1 MSTTRLSDIIEP
13 AIWYDYMTK
22 DTTTK
27 TELFASGILRHDSE
41 VAGRLAGGGRTMNVP
56 FWKDLDDTES
66 GVASDDPNLYATAG
80 TLTSAKDICRRQ
92 IRTRAWSTADLAGIL
107 AGSDPMARIRE
118 AQARYW
124 TRQFQ
129 TILVKSST
137 GFFQDNVTNFSS
149 DMVSDISSDIAGTAT
164 SQYLVSAEAIIDACY
179 TMGDNAEYLRVIV
192 MHSDVMKRLVKL
204 DLIDFA
210 KDSTGNTIIPTYL
223 GKRVVVDDSCR
234 KVRGT
239 TNTSR
244 YAYWTYLFGEGAMAW
259 AETPVATPVEIER
272 RGMAGNGM
280 GIETLITRRQF
291 VMHPYGIKWTDTTVT
306 GEFPTNTD
314 LATVGNWSRIYAERK
329 QIPIAA
335 LVTNG

>member
-13 AIWYDYMTK
+13 AIWFDYMTK

-27 TELFASGILRHDSE
+27 SELFTSGILRPDSE
-41 VAGRLAGGGRTMNVP
+41 VSARLAGGGRTMNVP

-80 TLTSAKDICRRQ
+80 TITSAKDICRRQ

-107 AGSDPMARIRE
+107 AGADPMARIRE

-129 TILVKSST
+129 TILVKTST
-137 GFFQDNVTNFSS
+137 GFFQDNVTNDSS

-164 SQYLVSAEAIIDACY
+164 SQYLVSAEAVIDACY

-192 MHSDVMKRLVKL
+192 MHSTVMKRLVKL

-210 KDSTGNTIIPTYL
+210 KDSTGTMTIPTYL
-223 GKRVVVDDSCR
+223 GKRVVVDDGCR
-234 KVRGT
+234 KVQGT
-239 TNTSR
+239 VNTSR
-244 YAYWTYLFGEGAMAW
+244 YAYWTYLFGEGALAW

-291 VMHPYGIKWTDTTVT
+291 VMHPYGYKWTDTTVS
-306 GEFPTNTD
+306 GEFPTNND
-314 LATVGNWSRIYAERK
+314 LATVGNWDRVYAERK
-329 QIPIAA
+329 QLPIAA